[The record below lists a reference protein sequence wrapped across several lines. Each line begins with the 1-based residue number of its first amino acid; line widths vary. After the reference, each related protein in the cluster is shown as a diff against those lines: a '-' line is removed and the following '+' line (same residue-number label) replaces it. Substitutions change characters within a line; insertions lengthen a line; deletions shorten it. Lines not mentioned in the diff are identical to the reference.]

1 MAAYREVFCEREG
14 DSLGRKEGLKS
25 RKNRLWIFLH
35 HKMPGLTDA
44 GLHRRRPA
52 APNIR
57 RIATFCRKSMS
68 AIEQPQRCG
77 DLLFGV
83 FIGLIQC
90 AVEAGAG
97 AIICAHGMNPR
108 GIKRLRAVTVQA
120 AGEKASRLLLSVH
133 CAKVQSTY
141 ATGSAP
147 IMRSGRGAGWARNV
161 Q

>member
-68 AIEQPQRCG
+68 AIEPTA
-77 DLLFGV
+77 
-83 FIGLIQC
+83 
-90 AVEAGAG
+90 AV
-97 AIICAHGMNPR
+97 R
-108 GIKRLRAVTVQA
+108 
-120 AGEKASRLLLSVH
+120 
-133 CAKVQSTY
+133 
-141 ATGSAP
+141 
-147 IMRSGRGAGWARNV
+147 
-161 Q
+161 